1 MSQSANYPKRPNRRP
16 KSGDGSPSP
25 WQQAQQTNSKRNS
38 AKGNSANAKGKA
50 RARNNTRSQS
60 SVGIGHREFGKP
72 SRSPNTQWQ
81 MATEQGNT
89 TLTLHRYPAD
99 RQHVSLQAWDAA
111 DELLIHHLRER
122 LAETPLPASAN
133 IVILNDD
140 FGALACAL
148 LSELF
153 SGLFNGLSGD
163 LSADLSGNES
173 GQHIL
178 TWQSDSYIAKQGCL
192 QNLAQNQLPTAHIT
206 LLDSM
211 TPLPDKI
218 DLALIKLPRSHA
230 LLEHQ
235 LASLQHCSV
244 EVIAAGKVKSVQT
257 SVLQLFERYLGTT
270 TTSLAVK
277 KARLIFSR
285 NEQQTPQLP
294 SPYPTI
300 WKTDAPELILHNHAN
315 VFSRAQLDIGA
326 RLLLDHLPDCNGKT
340 VIDLGCG
347 NGVLGLRVLQQ
358 NQPEKLL
365 FVDESA
371 MAIASAQQNVAI
383 NFAASLSRC
392 DFVSSDCLSAI
403 PEQKAHVVLCNP
415 PFHQQNTLTDH
426 IAWQMFQ
433 HAQRA
438 LYPGGELRVVANR
451 HLQHYDKLKRLFGG
465 YQVVASDQKFSILS
479 AINK

>member
-1 MSQSANYPKRPNRRP
+1 MSQSANYPKRPNRQP
-16 KSGDGSPSP
+16 QSGGSSPSP
-25 WQQAQQTNSKRNS
+25 WQQAQQNSAKENS
-38 AKGNSANAKGKA
+38 AKGNSTKA
-50 RARNNTRSQS
+50 SNQSRPKS
-60 SVGIGHREFGKP
+60 SVGICHREFGKP

-81 MATEQGNT
+81 MATESGNT
-89 TLTLHRYPAD
+89 SLTLHRYPAD

-122 LAETPLPASAN
+122 LAETPLPTSAN

-153 SGLFNGLSGD
+153 SD
-163 LSADLSGNES
+163 LLNKETN
-173 GQHIL
+173 QYTL
-178 TWQSDSYIAKQGCL
+178 TWQSDSYIARRGCL
-192 QNLAQNQLPTAHIT
+192 QNLSKNKLPTAQIT
-206 LLDSM
+206 LIDSM

-244 EVIAAGKVKSVQT
+244 EVIAAGKVKAVQT

-326 RLLLDHLPDCNGKT
+326 RLLLDHLPDCNDKT

-371 MAIASAQQNVAI
+371 MAIASTKQNVAI

-392 DFVSSDCLSAI
+392 NFVSSDCLSAI

-438 LYPGGELRVVANR
+438 LHPGGELRVVANR
-451 HLQHYDKLKRLFGG
+451 HLLHHDKLKRLFGS

-479 AINK
+479 VINK